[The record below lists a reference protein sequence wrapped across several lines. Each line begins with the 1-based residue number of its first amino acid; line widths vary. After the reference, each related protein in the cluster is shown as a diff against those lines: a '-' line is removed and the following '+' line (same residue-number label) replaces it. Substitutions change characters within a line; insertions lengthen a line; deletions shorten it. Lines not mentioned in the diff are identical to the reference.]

1 MATLLM
7 LLAVCSMA
15 APDQTARS
23 AGYDPK
29 RDPSKDLE
37 VAVEQAQKQHKRIL
51 LVVGGEWC
59 GWCHTLDNYVK
70 NNPDVQSAWAASYI
84 TIKVNWS
91 PENRNETFLSRYPPI
106 RGYPH
111 IFVLEKDGRFLHSQD
126 TVLLEIGSTY
136 AKEAMMDFLHRW
148 QPRRDADDR

>member
-1 MATLLM
+1 VLTTLLM
-7 LLAVCSMA
+7 FAALSMG

-29 RDPSKDLE
+29 RDPAKDLD
-37 VAVEQAQKQHKRIL
+37 VAVAQAQKENKRIL

-59 GWCHTLDNYVK
+59 GWCHTLETYVK
-70 NNPDVQSAWAASYI
+70 AHQDVRSVWDASYI

-91 PENRNETFLSRYPPI
+91 PENRNESFLSRYPEI

-126 TVLLEIGSTY
+126 TVRLEMGSTY
-136 AKEAMMDFLHRW
+136 AKEAMLDFLHRW
-148 QPRRDADDR
+148 QPRRDVDDR